1 MNSSLSKVDKTAIK
15 KALNWAFDSALI
27 VRHSSPDVLRLEG
40 SSSLD
45 LLNRMSTNELLNMP
59 INSIRETVLTSAHA
73 RIIDRIHV
81 IHQTNEVLLLT
92 SRGRGEN
99 VLNWLR
105 QHIFFQDD
113 VQISLMPSDWSFWGV
128 YGPDADKVISVY
140 FPEADIPEFNRILAS
155 NGAII
160 WRSTRP
166 IPGIQ
171 LLVDRAYG
179 NEIEN
184 KLSASEGIRSNEH
197 AYEIIRIKAGFPH
210 SPNEINENYIP
221 LEIDLWD
228 AVSFSKGCYVGQEI
242 IARLESRGKLARK
255 LVGLQLS
262 GHAPLDSPIFHG
274 KRNLGALTS
283 ITFSPDEE
291 WIGLAV
297 IKTIPGDAS
306 EATFLLGNTQVE
318 GKIFQFV

>member
-1 MNSSLSKVDKTAIK
+1 MNSSLGNIDNTSIK
-15 KALNWAFDSALI
+15 DALNRAIDSALI
-27 VRHSSPDVLRLEG
+27 VRQSSPDVLRLEG
-40 SSSLD
+40 STSLD
-45 LLNRMSTNELLNMP
+45 LLNRMSTNELINMP
-59 INSIRETVLTSAHA
+59 INSIRETVLTSSHA

-81 IHQTNEVLLLT
+81 IHQKNEVLLLT
-92 SRGRGEN
+92 SQGRGEN
-99 VLNWLR
+99 VLIWLR

-128 YGPDADKVISVY
+128 YGPDAEKVISVY
-140 FPEADIPEFNRILAS
+140 FPEDDIPEFNRILAS

-160 WRSTRP
+160 WRSERP

-171 LLVDRAYG
+171 LLVDPVFG

-184 KLSASEGIRSNEH
+184 KLSASEGIRSDAY
-197 AYEIIRIKAGFPH
+197 AYEIIRVKAGFPH

-221 LEIDLWD
+221 LEVNLWN

-242 IARLESRGKLARK
+242 IARMESRGKLARK

-262 GHAPLDSPIFHG
+262 EHAPIGSSIFHG

-297 IKTIPGDAS
+297 IKGFSGDAS
-306 EATFLLGNTQVE
+306 EATVLIGESHVG
-318 GKIFQFV
+318 GKIVSFV

>member
-1 MNSSLSKVDKTAIK
+1 MNSSLGKVDKTVIK
-15 KALNWAFDSALI
+15 DAHNRAFDSALI
-27 VRHSSPDVLRLEG
+27 VRHPSPDVLRLEG
-40 SSSLD
+40 STCLD
-45 LLNRMSTNELLNMP
+45 LLNRMSTNELINMP

-92 SRGRGEN
+92 SQGRGEN

-128 YGPDADKVISVY
+128 YGPDADQIISVY
-140 FPEADIPEFNRILAS
+140 FPEVDIPEFNRIPDS

-160 WRSTRP
+160 WRSERP
-166 IPGIQ
+166 IRGIQ
-171 LLVDRAYG
+171 LLIDPVYG
-179 NEIEN
+179 NEIES
-184 KLSASEGIRSNEH
+184 KLSATEGITSNEH

-228 AVSFSKGCYVGQEI
+228 AVSFSKRCYVGQEI
-242 IARLESRGKLARK
+242 IARMESRGKLARK

-262 GHAPLDSPIFHG
+262 DHAPIGSPIFHG

-297 IKTIPGDAS
+297 IKAFPGDAS
-306 EATFLLGNTQVE
+306 EATLLIGETPVE
-318 GKIFQFV
+318 GKIIPFD